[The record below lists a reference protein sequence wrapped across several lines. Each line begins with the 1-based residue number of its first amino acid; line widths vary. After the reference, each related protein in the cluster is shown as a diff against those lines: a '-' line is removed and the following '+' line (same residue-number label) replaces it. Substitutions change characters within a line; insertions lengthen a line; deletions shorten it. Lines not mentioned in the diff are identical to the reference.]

1 MHIDECTKFLEK
13 ARKSAKAKELL
24 KFLNAADTGGDGV
37 KLLCRKCPNE
47 GPQKFAK
54 AYFASPPH
62 EMVVCHNRV
71 KTIEQIEKS
80 VIHEMI
86 HAVDYVARDMNL
98 LECKMLACS
107 EIRAARGA
115 ECASEYLTKAE
126 LLLRN
131 FDIFRG
137 KSLMEE
143 CVQDQA
149 RRATETMFPETGR
162 DTVDEMMGQCFADHT
177 GFDVH
182 VERQDSV

>member
-1 MHIDECTKFLEK
+1 MHIDECTALLEK
-13 ARKSAKAKELL
+13 ARKSAKARELL
-24 KFLNAADTGGDGV
+24 KFLNQGDVDGAGV
-37 KLLCRKCPNE
+37 KLLCKKCPNE

-71 KTIEQIEKS
+71 KTVEQIEKS

-86 HAVDYVARDMNL
+86 HAVDYVVRDMNL
-98 LECKMLACS
+98 RECKMLACS

-115 ECASEYLTKAE
+115 ECATEYLTKAE
-126 LLLRN
+126 LLLKK
-131 FDIFRG
+131 FDVFRG
-137 KSLMEE
+137 KSLMED

-149 RRATETMFPETGR
+149 RRATETMFPGEGR
-162 DTVDEMMGQCFADHT
+162 DCVDEMMKRCFSDKT

-182 VERQDSV
+182 VKRPKS